1 MPHKPSPIAEELV
14 QIQKAHRGL
23 LRPVDVVAF
32 ARNPKTALH
41 AQFDWEDS
49 VAAEKWR
56 LRQAQEV
63 IRLSVTVISSKVGSV
78 RAFVSLSSDR
88 QKKGGG
94 YRAVVDVLDDA
105 GLLRQ
110 MLADAFD
117 DLRAFKDK
125 YEKLKQLQ
133 PIWKAMNKVE
143 KLLPRS
149 SQQQPERKA
158 A

>member
-1 MPHKPSPIAEELV
+1 MPRKPNPIADELS

-23 LRPVDVVAF
+23 LRPVDVVMF

-63 IRLSVTVISSKVGSV
+63 IRVSVTIINEKAGLI

-94 YRAVVDVLDDA
+94 YRAIGDVMEDA
-105 GLLRQ
+105 ALREQ
-110 MLADAFD
+110 MLADALD
-117 DLRAFKDK
+117 ELRAFKEK

-133 PIWKAMNKVE
+133 PIWKVMSKVE
-143 KLLPRS
+143 KSLPRS
-149 SQQQPERKA
+149 EPTRKA